1 MTPTLLVKSYL
12 GPDVRSDYTSL
23 DFPYP
28 NCGIAD
34 YTIIPE
40 PPSNVFLDHDSSQI
54 IVYASATTPLG

>member
-1 MTPTLLVKSYL
+1 MSLTSLVKSYL
-12 GPDVRSDYTSL
+12 GPDVSSSYTSF
-23 DFPYP
+23 DYPYP

-54 IVYASATTPLG
+54 IVSASATTPLG